1 MVVVRNIEF
10 IGGEQSE
17 MREWRSSWAENFQ
30 EKRHF
35 VTIQASYGVVTK
47 IQIGFVVLYFETSR

>member
-10 IGGEQSE
+10 VGGEQSE

-30 EKRHF
+30 EKK
-35 VTIQASYGVVTK
+35 TSYGVVTK
-47 IQIGFVVLYFETSR
+47 IKIGFVVSYFETSR